1 MTPRTRP
8 AALLGLATTATL
20 ALAVL
25 TPLPALGEDPGAA
38 AARVEASYDGV
49 RNILPPGSNGTA
61 TAADA
66 LALGGT
72 TATASSPENFADQ
85 LELYDALITQAP
97 ASLDDNDLD
106 TLFKDASLTPESVV
120 SSITPRA
127 GVLIER
133 DPFGVPFITGDTF
146 EDVEYG
152 AGYAAVEDRMF
163 LMDVLRHT
171 GQARLA
177 EFIGDSPGNVAMD
190 AAQVRSAYYT
200 PSEAAAQVEIAAKR
214 AGAEG
219 PRLISAVDA
228 FITGINAAQ
237 DALCPTVL
245 APSCPG
251 EYAALQKLPED
262 WTRADVVYV
271 ASLVGGIF
279 GKGGGGEVRNAAWLQ
294 ALTEEFGRREALRT
308 YDDLRA
314 ENDPEAPVT
323 TTVRTPY
330 GDPSGLDPSK
340 PGVALPDVDGPTA
353 PGSGTLLGRSATPSA
368 TSASTSAQAPTA
380 IDLPDGTQLSFALE
394 PRGMSNAIL
403 VTGEKS
409 TTGKPLAV
417 IGPQTGY
424 FAPQLLVEQALNGP
438 GIQARGVAFAGTNL
452 FVQLGRGVDYA
463 WSATSASSDN
473 VDTVVE
479 RLCNVDGSRATVT
492 STGYRVG
499 KKCRPMKADTHS
511 ETTTPNATAPGPPK
525 TYEFRVLRTRH
536 GIVQQRATV
545 DGTPVAIV
553 SQRSTYGHE
562 VDSVIGFGQLN
573 DPGSVRDA
581 ASFQK
586 AAGNIDF
593 TFNWFYADDQDISY
607 YSSGLLPI
615 RSDKVEPDLPHW
627 AGKRFGWK
635 GWLDFEGHPRETNP
649 DSGYFVS
656 WNNKQAPGFSAA
668 DNTWSYGSVYR
679 SLALEDRLAAA
690 TQGSNRVDLAAMTAV
705 MADAATV
712 DSRAAYTL
720 PTLLKATRGDKK
732 SAAARGLLRRWL
744 RDGAHRLDQDRDG
757 SYAHQ
762 SAIALFDTWWESGR
776 ASVAKDVLRG
786 RLGGLVQQLPQG
798 IDDHPRLGIGSA
810 WNGIAWYGYVDKD
823 LRNAFGEPVRGAYHR
838 VYCGDGSKK
847 RCRNAVANSLR
858 KATARALAAQDVDR
872 VGALTYD
879 KHLDDIR
886 STAAGLVGVRP
897 IDWQNRPT
905 FQQIIEF
912 TGHRA
917 R

>member
-1 MTPRTRP
+1 MRLRP
-8 AALLGLATTATL
+8 ASLLGLATAG
-20 ALAVL
+20 ALSVAVL
-25 TPLPALGEDPGAA
+25 APLPALGEEVGTPT
-38 AARVEASYDGV
+38 ARALAEYGGV

-61 TAADA
+61 TAVDV
-66 LALGGT
+66 LQLGGST
-72 TATASSPENFADQ
+72 TATPTSPENFADQ
-85 LELYDALITQAP
+85 LELYDALTAQAP
-97 ASLDDNDLD
+97 GSITEGDLD
-106 TLFKDASLTPESVV
+106 TLFKDASFTPETVV
-120 SSITPRA
+120 SSIEPRP

-133 DPFGVPFITGDTF
+133 DEFGVPFITGTTF

-200 PSEAAAQVEIAAKR
+200 PQQAAAQVDIAAER

-219 PRLISAVDA
+219 PRLISAVDS

-237 DALCPTVL
+237 DALCPSVL
-245 APSCPG
+245 APSCPA
-251 EYAALQKLPED
+251 EYAGLQKLPED

-294 ALTEEFGRREALRT
+294 ALTEKFGRREALRT
-308 YDDLRA
+308 YNDLRA

-323 TTVRTPY
+323 TTLRTPY
-330 GDPSGLDPSK
+330 GDTSGLDPSK
-340 PGVALPDVDGPTA
+340 PGVALPDLDGPTA
-353 PGSGTLLGRSATPSA
+353 PGSGTLLGGAAARSITTQDAA
-368 TSASTSAQAPTA
+368 APTA

-394 PRGMSNAIL
+394 PHGMSNAIL
-403 VTGEKS
+403 VTGEES

-424 FAPQLLVEQALNGP
+424 FAPQLLVEQSLSGP

-452 FVQLGRGVDYA
+452 FVQLGRGADYA
-463 WSATSASSDN
+463 WSATSAGSDN

-479 RLCNVDGSRATVT
+479 KLCNVDGSKPKVT

-499 KKCRPMKADTHS
+499 KLCRPMESNIHS

-525 TYEFRVLRTRH
+525 TYEFLVLRTRH
-536 GIVQQRATV
+536 GIVQQRTTV
-545 DGTPVAIV
+545 DGVPVAIV

-573 DPGSVRDA
+573 NPDYVSDA
-581 ASFQK
+581 ATFQK
-586 AAGNIDF
+586 ASSNIDF
-593 TFNWFYADDQDISY
+593 TFNWFYADNRDISY
-607 YSSGLLPI
+607 YSSGLLPL
-615 RSDKVEPDLPHW
+615 RSKKVEPDLPHW
-627 AGKRFGWK
+627 AGKRYGWK
-635 GWLDFEGHPRETNP
+635 GWLDFAGHPRETNP
-649 DSGYFVS
+649 ERGYFVS
-656 WNNKQAPGFSAA
+656 WNNKQAPGFAAA
-668 DNTWSYGSVYR
+668 DDTWSYGPVYR
-679 SLALEDRLAAA
+679 SLALEDRLEAA
-690 TQGSNRVDLAAMTAV
+690 TAGSRRIDLAGMTAV

-720 PTLLKATRGDKK
+720 PMLLKAVRGDK
-732 SAAARGLLRRWL
+732 SAGEARALLSAWV

-757 SYAHQ
+757 SYGHEA
-762 SAIALFDTWWESGR
+762 AIALFDTWWQSGR

-786 RLGGLVQQLPQG
+786 RLGGLVQQLPKG

-810 WNGIAWYGYVDKD
+810 FNGIAWYGYVNKD
-823 LRNAFGEPVRGAYHR
+823 LRSAFGDPVRGAYHR
-838 VYCGDGSKK
+838 VYCGNGSKK
-847 RCRNAVANSLR
+847 RCRNAIANSLR
-858 KATARALAAQDVDR
+858 KATERVLAAQGVAK
-872 VGALTYD
+872 VGELTYD
-879 KHLDDIR
+879 KSQDYIR
-886 STAAGLVGVRP
+886 ATAAGLVGVRP

-905 FQQIIEF
+905 FQQIIDF
-912 TGHRA
+912 TAHRP